1 MNPLILSKI
10 AKYSFIGSLT
20 AYLSFASKS
29 NTQARQLFLY
39 LLAGVI
45 TTFLLAAVWEARD
58 YLSAKEPSEES
69 LNTILS
75 GLNSH
80 SQKPKRS
87 YYLSAQ
93 ARLELVVALVV
104 IIVFALIGGI

>member
-1 MNPLILSKI
+1 MNPLILAKT

-29 NTQARQLFLY
+29 NPQARQLFLY
-39 LLAGVI
+39 LLAGIV

-58 YLSAKEPSEES
+58 YPSAKEPSEES

-75 GLNSH
+75 GLNS
-80 SQKPKRS
+80 QKPKRS

-93 ARLELVVALVV
+93 ARLELVIALVV

>member
-1 MNPLILSKI
+1 MNPLILTKI

-29 NTQARQLFLY
+29 NPQARQLFLY
-39 LLAGVI
+39 LLAGVV
-45 TTFLLAAVWEARD
+45 TTFLLAAIWEARD
-58 YLSAKEPSEES
+58 YLSTKEPSEES

-75 GLNSH
+75 GLNN
-80 SQKPKRS
+80 QKPKRS
-87 YYLSAQ
+87 YYLSART
-93 ARLELVVALVV
+93 RLELVIALVI